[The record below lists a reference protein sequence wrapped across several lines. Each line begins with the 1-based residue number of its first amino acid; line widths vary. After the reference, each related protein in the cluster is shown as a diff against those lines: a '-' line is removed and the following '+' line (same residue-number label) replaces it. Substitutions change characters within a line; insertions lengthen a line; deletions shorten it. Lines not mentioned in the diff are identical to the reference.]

1 MDGVHFDDK
10 DFFRDQQEDDRH
22 WKWPFNLAVGLHIV
36 VFAASIWLPD
46 LIERRPL
53 LDNVVTVDLVS
64 MPDMAAPPTAAQPQV
79 KTPEPAAEAPP
90 VQPAEPPLAEPE
102 PAEVSVAPEPAVEP
116 EPAAPVKPVSLAPRK
131 RKVKKAKD
139 TRLAEEKEKEQ
150 RVKAAQQDKLKRK
163 KADQARKR
171 ADKLKRQRTLA
182 DAKRAQHE
190 ADRAAARA
198 RQELASVIRQ
208 SGPSSGAARSSGSS
222 SGRQVQSVVLK
233 QYLASMYDRVHSY
246 WILPEMRAWDRG
258 LETIVVLTIRRDGSV
273 AGMQVERKS
282 GDPFFDQFV
291 MKTLQTALPM
301 PRFPTLMSQ
310 PSIEVGLR
318 FTPGELK
325 M

>member
-1 MDGVHFDDK
+1 MGGVYFDDK

-64 MPDMAAPPTAAQPQV
+64 MPDMTAPPAVAQPPAKASKPAV
-79 KTPEPAAEAPP
+79 EPPP
-90 VQPAEPPLAEPE
+90 VQPTEPPPVEA
-102 PAEVSVAPEPAVEP
+102 AAAVAVAPEPVVEP
-116 EPAAPVKPVSLAPRK
+116 EPAAPVKPVSLTPRK
-131 RKVKKAKD
+131 RKVKKARD

-150 RVKAAQQDKLKRK
+150 RLKATQQKKLKRK
-163 KADQARKR
+163 KEEQARRR
-171 ADKLKRQRTLA
+171 ADKLKRQRALA
-182 DAKRAQHE
+182 DARRAQRE

-208 SGPSSGAARSSGSS
+208 SGPSGGAARSSGSS

-233 QYLASMYDRVHSY
+233 QYLSSMYDRVHSY
-246 WILPEMRAWDRG
+246 WILPEMRNWDRS
-258 LETIVVLTIRRDGSV
+258 LETVVVLTIRRDGSV
-273 AGMQVERKS
+273 TGMQVERKS
-282 GDPFFDQFV
+282 GDAFFDQFV

-301 PRFPTLMSQ
+301 PRFPALMSQ

-318 FTPGELK
+318 FKPGELK